1 MQLRWMKVNAS
12 PGQFIPEVIKYSHTI
27 YPNRMPILL
36 QLGLNN
42 RIDPLYS
49 SRLTFKLS
57 ASVDINTLEKRID
70 ELIALCDE
78 LESKQGAM
86 ETDRDNW
93 MQERTRLLE
102 KNEMA
107 KAKIE
112 AMIMRLK
119 SLEQD

>member
-1 MQLRWMKVNAS
+1 MGYIVLA
-12 PGQFIPEVIKYSHTI
+12 
-27 YPNRMPILL
+27 
-36 QLGLNN
+36 
-42 RIDPLYS
+42 
-49 SRLTFKLS
+49 
-57 ASVDINTLEKRID
+57 VDINALEKRID

-78 LESKQGAM
+78 LERKQSSM
-86 ETDRDNW
+86 ETDRESW

-119 SLEQD
+119 SLESD

>member
-1 MQLRWMKVNAS
+1 V
-12 PGQFIPEVIKYSHTI
+12 
-27 YPNRMPILL
+27 ILL
-36 QLGLNN
+36 QLRLNK

-49 SRLTFKLS
+49 SQLPFKLS
-57 ASVDINTLEKRID
+57 AGMDINTLEERID

-78 LESKQGAM
+78 LESKHRAM
-86 ETDRDNW
+86 ATDRENW
-93 MQERTRLLE
+93 IQERTSLLE
-102 KNEMA
+102 KNEMT

>member
-1 MQLRWMKVNAS
+1 M
-12 PGQFIPEVIKYSHTI
+12 
-27 YPNRMPILL
+27 
-36 QLGLNN
+36 
-42 RIDPLYS
+42 
-49 SRLTFKLS
+49 
-57 ASVDINTLEKRID
+57 DINTLEKRID

-78 LESKQGAM
+78 MESKHGAM
-86 ETDRDNW
+86 ETDRENW
-93 MQERTRLLE
+93 LQERTRLLE